1 VSPIA
6 GVFLLMGAAIALLA
20 GIGLVRFQTSYARF
34 HAAGKASPIAFFLVS
49 IGAAFELGLMG
60 ALELLVA
67 AVALLLTLPAST
79 HLLFR
84 ATHRTTVSDH
94 LSRDD
99 LLAAERELDAAV
111 ADGSADDTV
120 DPGSS

>member
-1 VSPIA
+1 MTPVA
-6 GVFLLMGAAIALLA
+6 GAFILLGAAIALLA

-49 IGAAFELGLMG
+49 IGAAFELGVIG

-84 ATHRTTVSDH
+84 STHRTTSSDH
-94 LSRDD
+94 LDRDD
-99 LLAAERELDAAV
+99 LLAAERQLDAAI
-111 ADGSADDTV
+111 ADGASDEAP
-120 DPGSS
+120 DPEAS